1 MKVRL
6 IYHTAPR
13 SPLVSELA
21 YNHRCA
27 LVFARMS
34 LALLWIPVTLV
45 AAGAQTARNA
55 MQHHLTARLGTLG
68 ATQVRFLYGLPFAAL
83 FLAALCLLE
92 GRPPSGFNPAFWM
105 YTIWGALTQIAA
117 TALMLATMRLR
128 QFGLSIAYTK
138 TEPMQVAIFGWL
150 LLGETLNWQTSSA
163 VAIATLGVV
172 LMSRTAG
179 TAGPQ
184 DGFSWRPALLGMAS
198 GAGFALSSIGFRGAI
213 LSLESGSALL
223 RASTTLTCGLL
234 LQSLLLLI
242 WLGLFQRDALLG
254 SLRAWR
260 SSLFAGFMG
269 ALASQCWF
277 FGFALTSA
285 ANVRTLG
292 LIEVVFA
299 QIASRRVFAQTL
311 SRMERLGLILVTL
324 GVAVLLMDTLRRP

>member
-1 MKVRL
+1 
-6 IYHTAPR
+6 
-13 SPLVSELA
+13 VSELA
-21 YNHRCA
+21 YNRRSA

-34 LALLWIPVTLV
+34 LAILWIPVTLV

-83 FLAALCLLE
+83 FLAALCLAE
-92 GRPPSGFNPAFWM
+92 GRLPPGPNSAFWV
-105 YTIWGALTQIAA
+105 YVVCGALTQIGA

-138 TEPMQVAIFGWL
+138 TEPVQVAVFGWL
-150 LLGETLNWQTSSA
+150 LLGETLSWQASSA
-163 VAIATLGVV
+163 VMIATLGVV
-172 LMSRTAG
+172 LMSRSGKAVG
-179 TAGPQ
+179 GSE
-184 DGFSWRPALLGMAS
+184 GFSWRPALLGLAS

-223 RASTTLTCGLL
+223 RASTTLTTGLL
-234 LQSLLLLI
+234 LQSLILLV
-242 WLGLFQRDALLG
+242 WLGFFQRQALLG
-254 SLRAWR
+254 SLQAWR

-277 FGFALTSA
+277 FGFALTST

-292 LIEVVFA
+292 LVEVVFA

-311 SRMERLGLILVTL
+311 SGTERLGLILVML
-324 GVAVLLMDTLRRP
+324 GVVLLITDVLGGP

>member
-1 MKVRL
+1 M
-6 IYHTAPR
+6 IYHTVPR
-13 SPLVSELA
+13 RASVSELA
-21 YNHRCA
+21 YNVRSA
-27 LVFARMS
+27 LVFPRMS

-68 ATQVRFLYGLPFAAL
+68 ATQVRFLYGLPFAVL

-92 GRPPSGFNPAFWM
+92 GRLPPGFNPGFWI

-128 QFGLSIAYTK
+128 QFGLAIAYTK
-138 TEPMQVAIFGWL
+138 TEPMQVAVFGWL
-150 LLGETLNWQTSSA
+150 LLGDVLSWQASGA

-172 LMSRTAG
+172 LMSRTGMPAG
-179 TAGPQ
+179 SRA
-184 DGFSWRPALLGMAS
+184 GFSWRPALLGLAS

-242 WLGLFQRDALLG
+242 WLGFFQRDALIG

-277 FGFALTSA
+277 FGFALTST

-311 SRMERLGLILVTL
+311 SRTERLGLILVTL
-324 GVAVLLMDTLRRP
+324 GVALLLLDVLGGP